1 MLTIAKM
8 GRRSAFYYANL
19 AQEQREFDCTEFG
32 EPPGCWEGSG
42 AAALGLVGR
51 LRRDDFLAL
60 FSGFSSDG
68 QHLVQN
74 AGDRDRIPGWDC
86 VFAPSKSVSILWAVS
101 DVHIQHA
108 IEHVHHQAVV
118 EALQYLEANSG
129 SRRGSAGSECE
140 KTRFVVATFQHGTNR
155 NQEPYLHTHA
165 LVLNVSVRD
174 DGSTGAV
181 HSRLLYQHKMAAGA
195 IYRAELAA
203 GLQQELGLS
212 LEREKS
218 WFELKGF
225 SRQSGK
231 YKALMNLWSS
241 RREEIEAQH
250 PATSAQA
257 QVAAY
262 QTRKEKEPLPSRMAL
277 FANWQK
283 TGTKYSFS
291 SRHAQRLVGRGR
303 ERFSLLRK
311 FQEWRAVRE
320 AATQVVYHQSHFTQR
335 KMVEAIAVAAQTRG
349 LDSADVLRL
358 TEKYL
363 SSRHVIAIG
372 QIDGEERFA
381 NKRLYQL
388 EKQLIVQ
395 AITLKRDRSVR
406 VAEKRIEAVAAR
418 HNLVEEQQKALRFI
432 TERGNLKILSG
443 ISGTGKT
450 YVLRA
455 VREMFE
461 RSGYQ
466 VIGVSPS
473 RRGAEKLQ
481 EKAGIGEQS
490 TLSKL
495 FFQEK
500 GQSMSLW
507 QFFSQIDRAEEGY
520 RRYGRYSAAK
530 SPFSGRTVV
539 IADDAQ
545 AIGASDMKRLLDETR
560 NAGAKLILSGD
571 LKQPQ
576 AYRHSG
582 ALEAIAQSVET
593 IELAQV
599 QRQEATWARGVVRN
613 VAEGKSRTA
622 LETLAQ
628 KGLLTIASTQEE
640 AMDALVK
647 EWSRRG
653 VLRPHDHLMIT
664 DNPSE
669 ARVLNHLT
677 QSKMKEAEVLGRTS
691 VKVGTER
698 VHSGERIIFRETN
711 FTYGI
716 TKGALGTVMTIE
728 PLTKIA
734 LVKLDDGKSRL
745 VNFRHFKAIDLAYAV
760 PMTDARDLETRHV
773 YVFTQGTERDKALI
787 QMSRARVSTRVY
799 SYMSEQEQ
807 ESMNPSYKMS
817 TRMALQREDRFASRL
832 HQHVQE
838 QERSR

>member
-1 MLTIAKM
+1 M
-8 GRRSAFYYANL
+8 GKRSAFYYANL
-19 AQEQREFDCTEFG
+19 AQEQREFDCTESG

-51 LRRDDFLAL
+51 IRRDDFLAL

-74 AGDRDRIPGWDC
+74 AGDKDRVTGWDC

-101 DVHIQHA
+101 DAQIQHA

-118 EALQYLEANSG
+118 KALQYLEANSG
-129 SRRGSAGSECE
+129 SRRGGAGSECE

-165 LVLNVSVRD
+165 LVLNVSVRED
-174 DGSTGAV
+174 DSTGAI
-181 HSRLLYQHKMAAGA
+181 HSKLLYQHKMAAGA

-225 SRQSGK
+225 SRQSGR
-231 YKALMNLWSS
+231 YKALVNLWSS

-262 QTRKEKEPLPSRMAL
+262 QTRKEKESLPSRIAL
-277 FANWQK
+277 FADWQK
-283 TGTKYSFS
+283 TGTKYGFS

-303 ERFSLLRK
+303 EHFSLLQK

-320 AATQVVYHQSHFTQR
+320 AATQVVYHQSHFTHR

-349 LDSADVLRL
+349 LNSTDVLRL

-363 SSRHVIAIG
+363 SSRHVIALG
-372 QIDGEERFA
+372 RIDGEERFA

-388 EKQLIVQ
+388 EKQLIAQ
-395 AITLKRDRSVR
+395 AITLGRDRSVR
-406 VAEKRIEAVAAR
+406 VAGRRIEAVAAR
-418 HNLVEEQQKALRFI
+418 HNLTEEQQKALQFI
-432 TERGNLKILSG
+432 AERGNLKVLSG

-450 YVLRA
+450 YTLRA
-455 VREMFE
+455 AREMFE

-481 EKAGIGEQS
+481 EKTGIGEQS
-490 TLSKL
+490 ALSKL
-495 FFQEK
+495 FLQEK

-507 QFFSQIDRAEEGY
+507 QFFSQINRAEEGY

-530 SPFSGRTVV
+530 SPFSRKTVV
-539 IADDAQ
+539 ITDDAQ
-545 AIGASDMKRLLDETR
+545 AIGAGDMKRLLDEAR
-560 NAGAKLILSGD
+560 KAGAKLILSGD

-582 ALEAIAQSVET
+582 ALGAIAQSVDT
-593 IELAQV
+593 IELAEV
-599 QRQEATWARGVVRN
+599 QRQEAVWARDVVRN
-613 VAEGKSRTA
+613 IAEGRSRTA

-628 KGLLTIASTQEE
+628 KGLLTIALTQEE
-640 AMDALVK
+640 AMDTLVK
-647 EWSRRG
+647 QWSERG
-653 VLRPHDHLMIT
+653 VMRPQDHLMVT

-669 ARVLNHLT
+669 ARILNHLA
-677 QSKMKEAEVLGRTS
+677 QSKMKDAEVLGKTS
-691 VKVGTER
+691 VRVGTEHI
-698 VHSGERIIFRETN
+698 HSGERIIFRETD

-716 TKGALGTVMTIE
+716 TKGALGTVTKIE

-734 LVKLDDGKSRL
+734 LVELDDGKSRL
-745 VNFRHFKAIDLAYAV
+745 INFRHFKAIDLAYAV
-760 PMTDARDLETRHV
+760 PTTDTRNIEAYHV
-773 YVFTQGTERDKALI
+773 YVFTQGIGQDKALV
-787 QMSRARVSTRVY
+787 QMSRAKVSTRVY
-799 SYMSEQEQ
+799 SYMSKQEQ
-807 ESMNPSYKMS
+807 ETMNPYYKMS
-817 TRMALQREDRFASRL
+817 TRMALQKEDRFASRL